1 MVYIWSITM
10 IKDYVQL
17 KVFPKT
23 RTKFESLKQKLG
35 MTQDGLTN
43 HLVNF
48 YLEES
53 QDRRLLE

>member
-1 MVYIWSITM
+1 MVHIWSITM
-10 IKDYVQL
+10 LKDYVQL

-23 RTKFESLKQKLG
+23 RSKFERLKGKLG

-53 QDRRLLE
+53 KDVRLRD